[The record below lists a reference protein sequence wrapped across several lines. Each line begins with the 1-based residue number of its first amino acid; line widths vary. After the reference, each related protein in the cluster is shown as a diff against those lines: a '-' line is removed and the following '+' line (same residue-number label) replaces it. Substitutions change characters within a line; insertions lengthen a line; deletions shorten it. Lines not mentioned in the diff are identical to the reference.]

1 MSADNLLH
9 DSSSQG
15 GSRREFEDIEGLIV
29 KQQEQ
34 IEREQAHATG
44 EFLIPAASVTGVAR
58 MPPQVDDEFNEI
70 PSDLLAGILHESQA
84 DLKLKEAANVP
95 RQMESRAT
103 PGAIRIQGIDGDN
116 EEEEKEEDHSEDF
129 ETNRLGVTV
138 VDESTTG
145 KSGLFITR
153 EGSIVKAVLV
163 DNDEE
168 DPVGPLIVAEEQTV
182 TTKNRRKL
190 YMGLGLLLIGVAVI
204 IGVAV
209 AVNAS
214 RKGKGGRDDAQD
226 DPSSTLAPSL
236 LNGTGTNGTS
246 TNGTSTNGT
255 STNGTSTNGTS
266 TNATKQP
273 ASADM
278 TAGGFLEIYR
288 GENFE
293 QDGLKVAFDFQTYH
307 LAAQGNG
314 LLEYL
319 NRLDINLTIFAPA
332 GRAFQNQIIT
342 TDFVS
347 KYLSDSWVGHSRD
360 LFLNFVVVADTPLFS
375 TTIKNGSEF
384 TTEAGNKII
393 ISSTDDDFAV
403 ITKNVSIPV
412 KAYIQQPNI
421 EVSNGVVHGL
431 FDFYY
436 PPWFNLTVFE
446 VLEQAN
452 AERGDLN
459 TLISLLEAAPTLK
472 EKLMGR
478 KGPLTFFAPVD
489 SSFSVLPTDIVDS
502 AIINGLTVGSELFK
516 LIQNHMAP
524 ANYVAA
530 FRAWERIPEGTRDAA
545 KTDQLSLLSDA
556 SDILEVV
563 VVNNETTIINGAA
576 NIVQFDVFSEHG
588 VIQIID
594 SLLIFTGFSL

>member
-1 MSADNLLH
+1 MSANNLLH

-34 IEREQAHATG
+34 IEREQALATG
-44 EFLIPAASVTGVAR
+44 EILTPAASVTGVAR
-58 MPPQVDDEFNEI
+58 MPAQMNNEFNEI

-84 DLKLKEAANVP
+84 DLKLKEAAIIP
-95 RQMESRAT
+95 PELECRAT
-103 PGAIRIQGIDGDN
+103 PGAIRIQGIDGDH
-116 EEEEKEEDHSEDF
+116 EEEEKEEENF
-129 ETNRLGVTV
+129 EEHPMNRLGLTII
-138 VDESTTG
+138 DESARS

-153 EGSIVKAVLV
+153 EGSIVKAVLI

-168 DPVGPLIVAEEQTV
+168 DPVGPLIVAEEQTE

-204 IGVAV
+204 VGVAV
-209 AVNAS
+209 AVNTS
-214 RKGKGGRDDAQD
+214 KKGKGGPDNGGVQAQGD
-226 DPSSTLAPSL
+226 LAPTGSPSFV
-236 LNGTGTNGTS
+236 NGTGTNVT
-246 TNGTSTNGT
+246 T
-255 STNGTSTNGTS
+255 
-266 TNATKQP
+266 QP

-278 TAGGFLEIYR
+278 TAGAFLEIYR
-288 GENFE
+288 GENVE
-293 QDGLKVAFDFQTYH
+293 SDGSTVAFDFQTYH

-319 NRLDINLTIFAPA
+319 NRPDIALTIFAPA
-332 GRAFQNQIIT
+332 GRAFQNNIIT

-375 TTIKNGSEF
+375 KTIKDGSEF

-393 ISSTDDDFAV
+393 IRSTDDDFAV

-412 KAYIQQPNI
+412 KAHIQKPNI
-421 EVSNGVVHGL
+421 EVSNGVIHGL

-446 VLEQAN
+446 VLEKAN
-452 AERGDLN
+452 AERGDLT
-459 TLISLLEAAPTLK
+459 TLISLLEAAPDLK
-472 EKLMGR
+472 QRLMGR
-478 KGPLTFFAPVD
+478 EGPLTFFAPVD
-489 SSFSVLPTDIVDS
+489 SSFSVLPTGLVDS
-502 AIINGLTVGSELFK
+502 AIANGLTKNLSLYK
-516 LIQNHMAP
+516 LIQNHMVP

-530 FRAWERIPEGTRDAA
+530 FRAWERIPEGTKDAA
-545 KTDQLSLLSDA
+545 STDQLSLLSDA
-556 SDILEVV
+556 SGILEVV
-563 VVNNETTIINGAA
+563 VVNNETTTINGEA
-576 NIVQFDVFSEHG
+576 NVVEFDVFSEFG
-588 VIQIID
+588 VVQIID
-594 SLLIFTGFSL
+594 SLLMISTNFSL